1 MNGTR
6 HRPAVLGLVLVAVL
20 LAGPPAPAQTDIT
33 TGRIVGQVVDEDGQ
47 PLPGAS
53 IEARNPATGL
63 AMAAVT
69 DARGLYRIVNVPIG
83 RWDVSASLPGFQ
95 RQNRTGV
102 TVNVA
107 SAVTADFRLGFA
119 GVDQAVT
126 VTSEATVVETTQT
139 ATQSVVDGSAIQS
152 LPIAGRNFTDFVLL
166 TPNSQRETQRGN
178 LSLSGQRGIAT
189 NVAVDGVDFTNAFF
203 GGTTG
208 AAEGRAPIAISQE
221 SVREFQVVQS
231 GASAEYGRSGGGFVN
246 VVTKSGSNE
255 WKGSAFAYYRPS
267 EWTATRRDGVEPGES
282 EKTNLGGSL
291 GGPVLADRLFFF
303 ASYEQQR
310 QDETVPLGPSV
321 AQAEAILL
329 ARHPGY
335 PGGRSGADFLQTQDA
350 DVWFG
355 RLDLQ
360 LGERSRVTGRVN
372 HNAYEGLNGTYAN
385 PTFAESYNGLEGL
398 ETTSAVAQWN
408 AMLSASLFNDLNAQY
423 VKEGTPR
430 GDKGIGVPDIQVAGG
445 ARLGE
450 VSFLPILADQYRLT
464 LSDSVTWLA
473 GSHVAKAGVEYNDT
487 GMDQVF
493 KGNWRG
499 VFVFAAA
506 GGRTALQNL
515 EQGFWNEYRE
525 FIGLGGRTAD
535 EAGRYDKKQR
545 EYAVFLQDQ
554 WYLGPKVTVSAGL
567 RYEYQDNPD
576 DPVLDRDKLLDP
588 ASGLVTPDARMPDA
602 KNQLSPRLSV
612 AYSPTPS
619 SVVRASA
626 GRYYSRFP
634 AILTAQLYTSNGVTG
649 TQYVVSGVGAT
660 GPAAGSGAPGW
671 GPDWDPTR
679 TQQLGSLPAGTRL
692 APPGVFTI
700 DPDFRNSHTDQATLG
715 GEVEILGVSF
725 GLEGIWAKGYHLQR
739 LGDVNLVRSS
749 NPAVDCPGL
758 SPSVGCYGRIIAGRR
773 TPNRLNPSY
782 ARISQ
787 YTSDARSEFWSATF
801 RFRRNFA
808 SGLRF
813 FGSVTRASDRDS
825 DSNERNFS
833 GIFLEDV
840 FDPEINW
847 GYSDRDQE
855 WKFLANASWDFRI
868 TKSLAGFAGAVYVY
882 QTGRPFT
889 PRVNVD
895 MNNDGIA
902 DTDRPVVG
910 GAHLARNSY
919 RLPDFTTLD
928 LRVGVGLD
936 LGPGRLSVLAECFN
950 CANSANRG
958 LTAAAQQWGT
968 GATPPPTFGVPNT
981 VTNSP
986 RAFQAALRYDF

>member
-1 MNGTR
+1 MMERRRRLAFVCLLLAAALAVGL
-6 HRPAVLGLVLVAVL
+6 PAV
-20 LAGPPAPAQTDIT
+20 AQTDIT
-33 TGRIVGQVVDEDGQ
+33 TGRIVGQVVDGDGQ
-47 PLPGAS
+47 PLPGVS
-53 IEARNPATGL
+53 VEARNADTNL
-63 AMAAVT
+63 AMSAVT
-69 DARGLYRIVNVPIG
+69 DARGLYRLVNVPIG
-83 RWDVSASLPGFQ
+83 RYVVTASLTGFQ
-95 RQNRTGV
+95 KQARAGL

-107 SAVTADFRLGFA
+107 SAVTADFRLGLA
-119 GVDQAVT
+119 TVDEVVT
-126 VTSEATVVETTQT
+126 VTAEATVVETTQT
-139 ATQSVVDGSAIQS
+139 ATQNVVDGSAIQA

-178 LSLSGQRGIAT
+178 LSLSGQRGIST

-231 GASAEYGRSGGGFVN
+231 GASAEYGRSGGGFLN
-246 VVTKSGSNE
+246 VVTKSGTNE
-255 WKGSAFAYYRPS
+255 WKGSAFGYYRPS
-267 EWTATRRDGVEPGES
+267 EWTATRRDGVEPREA
-282 EKTNLGGSL
+282 EKINLGGSV
-291 GGPVLADRLFFF
+291 GGPLLSDRLFFF

-310 QDETVPLGPSV
+310 QDETVPLDPSV
-321 AQAEAILL
+321 AQAEGILFSK
-329 ARHPGY
+329 HPGY
-335 PGGRSGADFLQTQDA
+335 PGGRSSADFLQTQDA

-355 RLDLQ
+355 RLDFQ
-360 LGERSRVTGRVN
+360 LDGGNRVTGRVN
-372 HNAYEGLNGTYAN
+372 HNAYEGLNGTNAN
-385 PTFAESYNGLEGL
+385 PTFAESYNGIENL
-398 ETTSAVAQWN
+398 ETTSVVAQWN
-408 AMLSASLFNDLNAQY
+408 GMLTPNLINDLNAQY
-423 VKEGTPR
+423 VKESIPR
-430 GDKGIGVPDIQVAGG
+430 DDKGLGVPDIQIAGG

-473 GSHVAKAGVEYNDT
+473 GNHVAKGGVEFNDT

-506 GGRTALQNL
+506 GGRTALQNF
-515 EQGFWNEYRE
+515 EQGYWNEYRE

-554 WYLGPKVTVSAGL
+554 WYVGPKLTVSLGL

-576 DPVLDRDKLLDP
+576 DPVLDRDKVLDP
-588 ASGLVTPDARMPDA
+588 ANGIVEPDSRMPDA
-602 KNQLSPRLSV
+602 KNQLSPRISL
-612 AYSPTPS
+612 AWSPTPR
-619 SVVRASA
+619 SVVRLSA

-649 TQYVVSGVGAT
+649 TQYVISGVGAT
-660 GPAAGSGAPGW
+660 GPAAGSVAPGW
-671 GPDWDPTR
+671 GVEWDPGR

-692 APPGVFTI
+692 AAPGIFTI

-715 GEVEILGVSF
+715 GELELLGVSF
-725 GLEGIWAKGYHLQR
+725 GLEGIYAKGYDLQR
-739 LGDVNLVRSS
+739 LGDLNLVASS
-749 NPAVDCPGL
+749 NPSVDCPGL
-758 SPSVGCYGRIIAGRR
+758 SPAVGCYGRIVAGRR
-773 TPNRLNPSY
+773 TPTRRNPNY
-782 ARISQ
+782 ARISH

-801 RFRRNFA
+801 KFRRNYA
-808 SGLRF
+808 NGLRF

-840 FDPEINW
+840 FNPENNW
-847 GYSDRDQE
+847 GDSDRDQE

-868 TKSLAGFAGAVYVY
+868 TKAVSGFAGAVYVY

-889 PRVNVD
+889 PRVNTD

-910 GAHLARNSY
+910 GEHLARNSY
-919 RLPDFTTLD
+919 RLPDFSTLD
-928 LRVGVGLD
+928 LRVGFGFG
-936 LGPGRLSVLAECFN
+936 LGPGRLSVFAECFN

-958 LTAAAQQWGT
+958 LTAASQQWGT
-968 GATPPPTFGVPNT
+968 GTTPPPTFNVPNT

-986 RAFQAALRYDF
+986 RTLQAAIRYDF